1 MKNKSVIILVL
12 SILSLNLFYSVSS
25 DEFNFNITE
34 LQITENGNTIKGVNG
49 GIVTSKNN
57 EIVIT
62 ADNFKYNKFTTLL
75 EAEGNVKLIDKI
87 QNIVIESNE
96 IFYLKNKEE
105 IYTKGKSIALSGADV
120 QIDASQYFKY
130 NKLTSLLEAKGNIKL
145 DFKDKNINIYTDEIT
160 YLINKEKIS
169 TLGKTNIKIEDK
181 YNVDGYNLTLLK
193 NEMILSSDEK
203 TIISGNDLNIYK
215 LEQFQYSINQEILK
229 GKNIA
234 TITNN
239 KKNKSDELFF
249 KTGFFDLK
257 KNEFLGKDIAAKFH
271 KDLFGNNENDP
282 RINAVSGFGDKINTY
297 FKKGVFTSCKKT
309 DKCPPWKITSDEIH
323 HDKIKKQINYKNA
336 WLEIYDFPVVY
347 FPKFFHPDP
356 SVKRQ
361 SGLLMPEFGSSNNLG
376 SSIYVPYFLAIS
388 DDKDLTIKPRLFDD
402 NKFLLQN
409 EYRQKTKNSFTIAD
423 FSIVN
428 GHDSSA
434 QDKGG
439 TRSHLFTNTL
449 VDLSLDSFKKSMLQI
464 NYQKVSNDKYLKL
477 FNLQSPLLLD
487 DNSVLE
493 SKIQFDLEHE
503 NYDLT
508 TSFEMYETLNGS
520 NSDRYQYVLPN
531 YDFSKNFSL
540 NNIDGNFN
548 LNSYG
553 SNTINDTNV
562 SSSIILND
570 LVYSALGKFFD
581 NGIKANFEIG
591 LKNVNTLGKNN
602 SIYKNSPQSE
612 LMSTYIYNASLP
624 LIKKNS
630 TTFNT
635 LEPKLSLRFSPH
647 QMKNNSN
654 ESRRIDVNNIFSS
667 SRLSLSDSFE
677 SGESITM
684 GLNFKKEKVNADNK
698 IDKIE
703 EYIDLKL
710 ASVFRLDEENN
721 IPTSS
726 TLNKK
731 SSNIFGQFNFKPI
744 KNISLGYDFSL
755 TNDLNKFEYNSLIAT
770 MNLGN
775 FVTTF
780 DFLEERGVVGSTNII
795 QNTTKYDFDNQNS
808 ISFNARRNRKLDL
821 TEYYDLVYEYKNDC
835 LVAGIKYK
843 KNYYNDGD
851 IKPQEELFFSI
862 TIVPLGTF
870 SPSKMALK

>member
-1 MKNKSVIILVL
+1 MKNKFIIVFLIL
-12 SILSLNLFYSVSS
+12 TFNLSLLNFTVAQ
-25 DEFNFNITE
+25 EFNFNTTE
-34 LQITENGNTIKGVNG
+34 LQILKNGNILKAING
-49 GIVTSKNN
+49 GEINTKNN
-57 EIVIT
+57 EIVIR
-62 ADNFKYNKFTTLL
+62 ADSFEYNKLTTLL
-75 EAEGNVKLIDKI
+75 KAKGNVRLIDKI
-87 QNIVIESNE
+87 ADIIIETNE

-105 IYTKGKSIALSGADV
+105 IYTKGKSKTLKGKHL
-120 QIDASQYFKY
+120 QIDAIQYFKY
-130 NKLTSLLEAKGNIKL
+130 NKTTSLLEAKGNVVLNEKN
-145 DFKDKNINIYTDEIT
+145 KNITIYTNEIL
-160 YLINKEKIS
+160 YLMNEEKIS
-169 TLGKTNIKIEDK
+169 SLGKTNINIEDK
-181 YNVDGYNLTLLK
+181 YNIEGNNLILLK
-193 NEMILSSDEK
+193 DKMLLSSK
-203 TIISGNDLNIYK
+203 KNVIITDSESNIYK

-229 GKNIA
+229 GINITA
-234 TITNN
+234 ITND
-239 KKNKSDELFF
+239 KEDKSDEFFF
-249 KTGFFDLK
+249 KTGFFDLQ
-257 KNEFLGKDIAAKFH
+257 KNKFLGKDVVAKFH

-282 RINAVSGFGDKINTY
+282 RISAVSGYGDKINTY

-309 DKCPPWKITSDEIH
+309 DKCPPWKITSGEIH
-323 HDKIKKQINYKNA
+323 HDKIKKQIAYKNA

-361 SGLLMPEFGSSNNLG
+361 SGLLKPELGSSNNLG
-376 SSIYVPYFLAIS
+376 SSIYIPYFLAIS
-388 DDKDLTIKPRLFDD
+388 ENKDLTIKPRLFEDR
-402 NKFLLQN
+402 KFLLQN

-428 GHDSSA
+428 GHDSSL

-449 VDLSLDSFKKSMLQI
+449 VDLSLDSFKKSILHI
-464 NYQKVSNDKYLKL
+464 NYQKVSNDNYLKI
-477 FNLQSPLLLD
+477 FDLQSPLLLD

-531 YDFSKNFSL
+531 YDFSKNFNL

-553 SNTINDTNV
+553 NNTLNDTNV
-562 SSSIILND
+562 STSKILND
-570 LVYSALGKFFD
+570 LNYSALGKFFD
-581 NGIKANFEIG
+581 NGIKANYEIA
-591 LKNVNTLGKNN
+591 LKNVNTVGKNN
-602 SIYKNSPQSE
+602 PIYKNSPQSE
-612 LMSTYIYNASLP
+612 LMSAYTYNASLP

-635 LEPKLSLRFSPH
+635 FEPKLSLKYSPH

-654 ESRRIDVNNIFSS
+654 VSRRIDVSNIFSS
-667 SRLSLSDSFE
+667 NRLSLSDSFE
-677 SGESITM
+677 SGESITL
-684 GLNFKKEKVNADNK
+684 GLNFKKEKVNTDNK

-703 EYIDLKL
+703 EYIDFKL
-710 ASVFRLDEENN
+710 ASVFRLDEEKN
-721 IPTSS
+721 IPTNS

-731 SSNIFGQFNFKPI
+731 NSNIFGQFNFKPT
-744 KNISLGYDFSL
+744 KNISLGYNFSL
-755 TNDLNKFEYNSLIAT
+755 TDDLNTFEYNSLMTT
-770 MNLGN
+770 MKFGN
-775 FVTTF
+775 FITQF
-780 DFLEERGVVGSTNII
+780 DYLEERGTVGSANII
-795 QNTTKYDFDNQNS
+795 QNTTKYDFDDQNS
-808 ISFNARRNRKLDL
+808 ISFNTRRNRKLNL

-843 KNYYNDGD
+843 KNYYNDAD
-851 IKPQEELFFSI
+851 IKPVEELFFSI

>member
-1 MKNKSVIILVL
+1 MKNKFIIVFLIL
-12 SILSLNLFYSVSS
+12 TFNLSLLNFTVAQ
-25 DEFNFNITE
+25 EFNFNTTE
-34 LQITENGNTIKGVNG
+34 LQILKNGNILKAING
-49 GIVTSKNN
+49 GEINTKNN
-57 EIVIT
+57 EIVIR
-62 ADNFKYNKFTTLL
+62 ADSFEYNKLTTLL
-75 EAEGNVKLIDKI
+75 KAKGNVRLIDKI
-87 QNIVIESNE
+87 ADIIIETNE

-105 IYTKGKSIALSGADV
+105 IYTKGKSKTLKGKHL
-120 QIDASQYFKY
+120 QIDAIQYFKY
-130 NKLTSLLEAKGNIKL
+130 NKTTSLLEAKGNVVLNEKN
-145 DFKDKNINIYTDEIT
+145 KNITIYTNEIL
-160 YLINKEKIS
+160 YLMNEEKIS
-169 TLGKTNIKIEDK
+169 SLGKTNINIEDK
-181 YNVDGYNLTLLK
+181 YNIEGNNLILLK
-193 NEMILSSDEK
+193 DKMLLSSK
-203 TIISGNDLNIYK
+203 KNVIITDSESNIYK

-229 GKNIA
+229 GINITA
-234 TITNN
+234 ITND
-239 KKNKSDELFF
+239 KEDKSDEFFF
-249 KTGFFDLK
+249 KTGFFDLQ
-257 KNEFLGKDIAAKFH
+257 KNKFLGKDVVAKFH

-282 RINAVSGFGDKINTY
+282 RISAVSGYGDKINTY

-309 DKCPPWKITSDEIH
+309 DKCPPWKITSGEIH
-323 HDKIKKQINYKNA
+323 HDKIKKQIAYKNA

-361 SGLLMPEFGSSNNLG
+361 SGLLKPELGSSNNLG
-376 SSIYVPYFLAIS
+376 SSIYIPYFLAIS
-388 DDKDLTIKPRLFDD
+388 ENKDLTIKPRLFEDR
-402 NKFLLQN
+402 KFLLQN

-428 GHDSSA
+428 GHDSSL

-449 VDLSLDSFKKSMLQI
+449 VDLSLDSFKKSILHI
-464 NYQKVSNDKYLKL
+464 NYQKVSNDNYLKL
-477 FNLQSPLLLD
+477 FDLQSPLLLD

-531 YDFSKNFSL
+531 YDFSKNFNL

-553 SNTINDTNV
+553 NNTLNDTNV
-562 SSSIILND
+562 STSKILND
-570 LVYSALGKFFD
+570 LNYSALGKFFD
-581 NGIKANFEIG
+581 NGIKANYEIA
-591 LKNVNTLGKNN
+591 LKNVNTVGKNN
-602 SIYKNSPQSE
+602 PIYKNSPQSE
-612 LMSTYIYNASLP
+612 LMSAYTYNASLP

-635 LEPKLSLRFSPH
+635 FEPKLSLKYSPH

-654 ESRRIDVNNIFSS
+654 VSRRIDVSNIFSS
-667 SRLSLSDSFE
+667 NRLSLSDSFE
-677 SGESITM
+677 SGESITL
-684 GLNFKKEKVNADNK
+684 GLNFKKEKVNTDNK

-703 EYIDLKL
+703 EYIDFKL
-710 ASVFRLDEENN
+710 ASVFRLDEEKN
-721 IPTSS
+721 IPTNS

-731 SSNIFGQFNFKPI
+731 NSNIFGQFNFKPT
-744 KNISLGYDFSL
+744 KNISLGYNFSL
-755 TNDLNKFEYNSLIAT
+755 TDDLNTFEYNSLMTT
-770 MNLGN
+770 MKFGN
-775 FVTTF
+775 FITQF
-780 DFLEERGVVGSTNII
+780 DYLEERGTVGSANII
-795 QNTTKYDFDNQNS
+795 QNTTKYDFDDQNS
-808 ISFNARRNRKLDL
+808 ISFNTRRNRKLNL

-843 KNYYNDGD
+843 KNYYNDAD
-851 IKPQEELFFSI
+851 IKPVEELFFSI